1 MAKRSPP
8 PKKTPKKAAAESAA
22 GTETVPAAAPPET
35 AKPAT
40 KRRATAQSLA
50 AGQRDISVSEFFA
63 KNRHLLGFD
72 SPRKAL
78 LTSVKE
84 AVDNSLDAC
93 EEAGILPEIWVR
105 IEQVGDSGSRYRM
118 SVQDN
123 GPGIVSKQIPLIF
136 GKLLYG
142 SKFHRLRMS
151 RGQQGIGISAAGMY
165 GVLTT
170 GKPVKIISK
179 IDAKHAAHYS
189 ELRIDTKTNQP
200 EILNGKGDGVDIP
213 AGKGGAELMRK
224 HGIEWVAENDRNE
237 PIEHGTRVTIEMEAK
252 FQRGRGSVEEYLE
265 QTAISNPHA
274 RVHFQGPDG
283 APERIFERSATDLPP
298 EPKEI
303 KPHPYGVELG
313 RLVTMLQEHPKI
325 TLAQFLTQSFSRVS
339 HGTAKKICDGAKL
352 STRVTAGKLG
362 RGEADALYKA
372 IQETKIPPPAT
383 DCVVPIG
390 EQRLLAG
397 IRQVV
402 PGEFFTAA
410 TRPPAVYRGNPFVIE
425 ASLAY
430 GGGPSAQKVSLEAL
444 TEMAGE
450 SDSRSLR
457 QFLTSTFG
465 GLGGEAADKILDE
478 AKLAPRQSPAK
489 LKKPALQALH
499 AAMQHVNVDEG
510 QSMTVLRYAN
520 RVPLQFQPA
529 ACAVTQTILSTNWRS
544 YGLSQSRGSLPSG
557 PVTVMVHVASVWV
570 PFTSESKEAIA
581 SYPEIQK
588 EIRLALQAVGRKL
601 GMYLRRRLRV
611 AQEGQRRSI
620 FLRYLKEVAGAVSTI
635 NGVDRV
641 KLYDDLLAVAKKKTA
656 EADVKLD
663 DRGRP
668 IQDEEELELGDNCII
683 VSQQAQPAEATVTA
697 ESADKPTRGRGRKA
711 AAARAEPADED
722 AGTASGDEPGA
733 GGRAKRTKT
742 APRAA
747 SRPGRKTSKT
757 RASA

>member
-1 MAKRSPP
+1 M
-8 PKKTPKKAAAESAA
+8 AAA
-22 GTETVPAAAPPET
+22 VKRKK
-35 AKPAT
+35 KPASKSKTDTTASATPRPT
-40 KRRATAQSLA
+40 KRRATAEKLA

-93 EEAGILPEIWVR
+93 EEAGILPEIWVQ
-105 IEQVGDSGSRYRM
+105 IEQAGDSGKRYAV

-123 GPGIVSKQIPLIF
+123 GPGIVRKQIPLIF

-179 IDAKHAAHYS
+179 TSRKQPAHYY

-200 EILNGKGDGVDIP
+200 EILNGKGAGVDVP
-213 AGKGGAELMRK
+213 PGKAGDDMMRK
-224 HGIEWVAENDRNE
+224 RGIAWVAANDLDE

-252 FQRGRGSVEEYLE
+252 FHRGRGSVEEYLE
-265 QTAISNPHA
+265 QTAIANPHA
-274 RVHFQGPDG
+274 RIHFQGPDG
-283 APERIFERSATDLPP
+283 NERLLERANHELPP

-313 RLVTMLQEHPKI
+313 RLVTMLHEHPKL
-325 TLAQFLTQSFSRVS
+325 TLTQFLNQSFSRVS
-339 HGTAKKICDGAKL
+339 PSTARKLCDAAKL
-352 STRVTAGKLG
+352 STRISTGKLG
-362 RGEADALYKA
+362 RGEADALYDA
-372 IQETKIPPPAT
+372 IQATRIPPPAT

-397 IRQVV
+397 LHQVV

-410 TRPPAVYRGNPFVIE
+410 TRPPGVYRGNPFVIE
-425 ASLAY
+425 AALAY
-430 GGGPSAQKVSLEAL
+430 GGSVAARKVTLDAL
-444 TEMAGE
+444 AELAGE
-450 SDSRSLR
+450 SDARSLR
-457 QFLTSTFG
+457 QFLATTFG
-465 GLGGEAADKILDE
+465 GVGTEAADKILTE
-478 AKLAPRQSPAK
+478 AKLAPRQSPSK
-489 LKKPALQALH
+489 LKKPALKALH
-499 AAMQHVNVDEG
+499 EAMKHVNLDEG
-510 QSMTVLRYAN
+510 QSMNVLRFAN
-520 RVPLQFQPA
+520 RVPLQFQHA
-529 ACAVTQTILSTNWRS
+529 ACAITQTILSNNWRS

-557 PVTVMVHVASVWV
+557 PVTVMVHMASVWV

-611 AQEGQRRSI
+611 AQEGQRRTI
-620 FLRYLKEVAGAVSTI
+620 FLRYLGEVASAVATI
-635 NGVDRV
+635 NGGNRD
-641 KLYDDLLAVAKKKTA
+641 KIYEELLLIAKKKTA

-663 DRGRP
+663 ESGKP
-668 IQDEEELELGDNCII
+668 IEEPEEMNLGDNVII
-683 VSQQAQPAEATVTA
+683 VSQQP
-697 ESADKPTRGRGRKA
+697 
-711 AAARAEPADED
+711 
-722 AGTASGDEPGA
+722 EPGA
-733 GGRAKRTKT
+733 EPTEAATPAKKPKKR
-742 APRAA
+742 R
-747 SRPGRKTSKT
+747 RRSK
-757 RASA
+757 